1 MELKKNLSWFLAYR
15 FFKNQR
21 RSNSDKSGKEG
32 RKASPPA
39 LRIAMVGIAIGLA
52 VMIVSICVV
61 KGFQSEVSGKLS
73 DFTSHIEVI
82 DINSLGSPE
91 TYPLAFD
98 DKVMA
103 EVKAAPGVKQ
113 VQRFSQKMGIFK
125 TESDFAGIALKGV
138 GEDYDLEFLKR
149 YIVKG
154 VMPRFSSTRGSN
166 EIVISQTLANK
177 LGLNVGDKVYSYY
190 FANTI
195 KQRRFKVVGI
205 YNTYMKQFDN
215 TFVWTDLYTVNQLNR
230 WRNDQCSGLEVR
242 LQSFDFLPLAQH
254 EIVKKVGGKS
264 DHYGKVYSVL
274 GIRENPNTASVLSW
288 LELLDLN
295 VMVIL
300 VIMICVSGFTM
311 ISGLL
316 ILILER
322 TTTIGVLKALGA
334 TNRRI
339 RHTFLCYAALIVSRG
354 MLWGNVIGLGV
365 VYAQE
370 FFHIVRLDP
379 EVYYIGYAPIEV
391 NWLWI
396 IGLNVA
402 TLCVTMVALVVP
414 SFLVSRVQPAKAIQF
429 D

>member
-1 MELKKNLSWFLAYR
+1 MFSKYSHLSWFLAHR
-15 FFKNQR
+15 FFKNQAQ
-21 RSNSDKSGKEG
+21 NDDNGTK

-39 LRIAMVGIAIGLA
+39 LRIAMVGIAVGLA

-61 KGFQSEVSGKLS
+61 RGFQHEVSGKLS
-73 DFTSHIEVI
+73 GFTSHIEVI
-82 DINSLGSPE
+82 DLNSLGSPE

-98 DKVMA
+98 APTLNKV
-103 EVKAAPGVKQ
+103 KQAPGVKQ
-113 VQRFSQKMGIFK
+113 VQRFSQKIGIFK
-125 TESDFAGIALKGV
+125 TENDFAGIVLKGV
-138 GEDYDLEFLKR
+138 GQDYDLTFLR
-149 YIVKG
+149 HYIVKG
-154 VMPRFSSTRGSN
+154 EMPTFTDSKATN
-166 EIVISQTLANK
+166 QIVISQLLANK
-177 LGLNVGDKVYSYY
+177 LGLKVGDKVYSYY

-195 KQRRFKVVGI
+195 KQRRFTVAGI

-215 TFVWTDLYTVNQLNR
+215 TFVLTDLYTVNQLNR
-230 WRNDQCSGLEVR
+230 WNADQCSGLEVQ
-242 LQSFDFLPLAQH
+242 LQSFDYLDAAQH
-254 EIVKKVGGKS
+254 YLASQVGGHK
-264 DHYGKVYSVL
+264 DHYNHAYSVL

-300 VIMICVSGFTM
+300 VIMICVAGFTM

-316 ILILER
+316 IIILER

-339 RHTFLCYAALIVSRG
+339 RHTFLCYAALIVGRG
-354 MLWGNVIGLGV
+354 MLWGNVIGLAL
-365 VYAQE
+365 VYAQKY
-370 FFHIVRLDP
+370 FHFVQLDP
-379 EVYYIGYAPIEV
+379 VVYYVPYAPVEV

-396 IGLNVA
+396 VLLNIA
-402 TLCVTMVALVVP
+402 TLVVTMLALIVP

>member
-1 MELKKNLSWFLAYR
+1 MEFNKNLSWFLALR

-21 RSNSDKSGKEG
+21 RNNDDNGGKEG

-61 KGFQSEVSGKLS
+61 KGFQSEVSSKLS
-73 DFTSHIEVI
+73 GFTSHIEVI
-82 DINSLGSPE
+82 DLNSLGSPE

-125 TESDFAGIALKGV
+125 TENDFAGIALKGV
-138 GEDYDLEFLKR
+138 GEDYDLDFLKR

-154 VMPRFSSTRGSN
+154 RMPQFSSKRSSN
-166 EIVISQTLANK
+166 EIVISQTLADK

-215 TFVWTDLYTVNQLNR
+215 TFVWTDLHTVNQLNR
-230 WRNDQCSGLEVR
+230 WNSDQCSGLEVR
-242 LQSFDFLPLAQH
+242 LLSFDYLPTAQH
-254 EIVKKVGGKS
+254 YIVQKVGGKHDRYNKS
-264 DHYGKVYSVL
+264 YSVL

-300 VIMICVSGFTM
+300 IIMICVSGFTM

-334 TNRRI
+334 TNSRI

-354 MLWGNVIGLGV
+354 MLWGNVIGLGI
-365 VYAQE
+365 VYVQKL
-370 FFHIVRLDP
+370 FHIVTLDP

-391 NWLWI
+391 NWTWI

-402 TLCVTMVALVVP
+402 TLVVTMLALVVP

>member
-1 MELKKNLSWFLAYR
+1 M
-15 FFKNQR
+15 
-21 RSNSDKSGKEG
+21 
-32 RKASPPA
+32 
-39 LRIAMVGIAIGLA
+39 
-52 VMIVSICVV
+52 
-61 KGFQSEVSGKLS
+61 
-73 DFTSHIEVI
+73 
-82 DINSLGSPE
+82 
-91 TYPLAFD
+91 
-98 DKVMA
+98 
-103 EVKAAPGVKQ
+103 
-113 VQRFSQKMGIFK
+113 
-125 TESDFAGIALKGV
+125 
-138 GEDYDLEFLKR
+138 
-149 YIVKG
+149 
-154 VMPRFSSTRGSN
+154 
-166 EIVISQTLANK
+166 
-177 LGLNVGDKVYSYY
+177 
-190 FANTI
+190 
-195 KQRRFKVVGI
+195 
-205 YNTYMKQFDN
+205 
-215 TFVWTDLYTVNQLNR
+215 
-230 WRNDQCSGLEVR
+230 R